1 MSHVQIYI
9 SNLSDYQSDNFSCLH
24 TYDKP
29 TPKAPNMVRP
39 TIDLELYKAQI
50 INLYQDGRTPAAI
63 STLLQQEHDLKVSP
77 CTVSY
82 RLQSWGAQK
91 YNPHAVR
98 RESSLQHRVQEL
110 FYEMGLEDSDLL
122 EVLQSEG
129 FQINSRTLR
138 RVRMELG
145 LVRRTDDP
153 DQQKIQDQIALEG
166 LVQEVNAG
174 TIEGYGRELLHR
186 HMRRAG
192 YIVPRL
198 EYDFLNS
205 YVQVHANHILIL
217 Q

>member
-1 MSHVQIYI
+1 
-9 SNLSDYQSDNFSCLH
+9 
-24 TYDKP
+24 
-29 TPKAPNMVRP
+29 
-39 TIDLELYKAQI
+39 
-50 INLYQDGRTPAAI
+50 
-63 STLLQQEHDLKVSP
+63 
-77 CTVSY
+77 
-82 RLQSWGAQK
+82 
-91 YNPHAVR
+91 
-98 RESSLQHRVQEL
+98 
-110 FYEMGLEDSDLL
+110 MGLEDSDLL